1 MKINLPFLFLLISVN
16 FCFSQ
21 LKVASGGLLYI
32 SGTQNLY
39 TNESIF
45 NDGNITLGT
54 GKLYVG
60 GDVHN
65 NNSVTLSNGTVTLT
79 GANTQTFDFAVE
91 DIVKRVEL
99 DKSAGTATFNS
110 GTLVITDGLLS
121 LQGSIDGGGKLIM
134 RSTSTKTA
142 IVEQSSG
149 GVVDNIVVERYI
161 PAKRAYRFLS
171 SPVTTSTSI
180 KSNWQ
185 ENQNNTAT
193 AYANNSNTAP
203 GYGTHI
209 TGSTTGANGFDATQ
223 TGAASLFQFNNVT
236 QTWSAIS
243 NTNTNVLNFGNP
255 YRLMIR
261 GSRSV
266 NLTNNAATPS
276 PTTLRTKGTLKIGTF
291 TNTNLSNVINGYNFV
306 GNPYQS
312 PIDMLGVL
320 TTSSNLNPNFYYVW
334 DPKVG
339 GTNGRGAYVTYT
351 FSGNTNNV
359 SGSAVN
365 QYLQPMQSCF
375 VKTLANGAASITFN
389 ESNKYTV
396 ATNENIYKSTNS
408 ITNNSSLRLTLYE
421 ASAFNQQQTPAD
433 GVLLYFDDSFNNSV
447 DSLDAEKM
455 TNLDENI
462 ALLVETSKL
471 SIANFQFPQ
480 NTTVYPLNI
489 DQYRYTNYNL
499 VAQLDNYSGL
509 TPYLHDTYLQVY
521 TEINP
526 SANYSFTVDAT
537 IAASTSNNR
546 FEIVYSNPNLNNTYF
561 TSESVSL
568 YPNPSKSNDFN
579 LQLPSASGEYKVTI
593 YNALGQL
600 VDTITSQIST
610 NTLNCKVAATA
621 ATGIYQ
627 VVITRDNSTIVKKWI
642 KE

>member
-209 TGSTTGANGFDATQ
+209 TGSTIGVNGFDATQ
-223 TGAASLFQFNNVT
+223 TGAASLFQFNNTT
-236 QTWSAIS
+236 QSWSAIS
-243 NTNTNVLNFGNP
+243 NTNTNTLTVGNP
-255 YRLMIR
+255 YRLMVR
-261 GSRSV
+261 GSRAV

-276 PTTLRTKGTLKIGTF
+276 STTLRTKGTLKIGTF

-579 LQLPSASGEYKVTI
+579 LKLPSEAGEYKVTI
-593 YNALGQL
+593 YNTLGQL
-600 VDTITSQIST
+600 VDIITSQTST

-627 VVITRDNSTIVKKWI
+627 VVITKDNSTVIKKWI